1 MKIFIV
7 SNMYPDK
14 KHPSYGIFVKKFCDQ
29 LELFG
34 YTYMKSVML
43 KRDSSFM
50 KVLAYTNFYLKTFIK
65 LLFCKYDIIYIHY
78 ASHSSIPVLL
88 ATAIRK
94 KSIFTNVH
102 GSDVVPEN
110 SSQVKMQKF
119 TQKILSK
126 SDTIIVPSAYFEEY
140 TKKKFK
146 LYNKNFKIYPSSGV
160 DSKIFFER
168 KNKDV
173 NLLNTKFDIDTSKVN
188 IGFVGRISPGKGW
201 DTFLDAIEL
210 MNSQELNNF
219 HFYFIGTGP
228 EINNFNQ
235 KVRCMNNRDYID
247 FMDKLL
253 PQNEV
258 ASYFSVIDFL
268 VFPTR
273 REGESLGLVPLEAMA
288 CGTPVIASDFAACKE
303 YIEDGNNGFKFQV
316 GDPESLKDVLI
327 KIKSLDSLAY
337 ATLSANA
344 IKTSYKYLDINI
356 TKRIKEIFDKK
367 L

>member
-34 YTYMKSVML
+34 YTYTKSVML
-43 KRDSSFM
+43 KQDSSFM
-50 KVLAYTNFYLKTFIK
+50 KALAYIGFYFKTFIR
-65 LLFCKYDIIYIHY
+65 LLFCRYDIIYIHY

-94 KSIFTNVH
+94 KRIFTNVH

-110 SSQVKMQKF
+110 SSQTKMQKF

-146 LYNKNFKIYPSSGV
+146 LYNKTFIIYPSSGV
-160 DSKIFFER
+160 DSKIFFKKE
-168 KNKDV
+168 KNDIKY
-173 NLLNTKFDIDTSKVN
+173 LNTKFDIDTSKINV
-188 IGFVGRISPGKGW
+188 GFVGRISAGKGW

-210 MNSQELNNF
+210 MNIQELNNF

-228 EINNFNQ
+228 EINDFKQ
-235 KVRCMNNRDYID
+235 KIYCMNNRDYID
-247 FMDKLL
+247 FVDKLL

-258 ASYFSVIDFL
+258 ANYFSIIDFL

-316 GDPESLKDVLI
+316 GNPESLKDVLI
-327 KIKSLDSLAY
+327 KIKSIDSFTY
-337 ATLSANA
+337 ATLSDNA
-344 IKTSYKYLDINI
+344 VKTSYRYLDINI
-356 TKRIKEIFDKK
+356 TKRIKKIFDR
-367 L
+367 